1 MPRNGCVKMINE
13 TMLQG
18 FEWYLPADGKHWQKL
33 SRMAH
38 WLAFRGFTAVWLP
51 PAYKGELGDREVGY
65 AVYDLYDLG
74 EFNQKGTVRTK
85 YGTAEEYIDCVSALK
100 RVGIKPVADV
110 VLNHRI
116 GGDEEETVRARIY
129 DPNNRHQAENEE
141 KDIVCKSRFTFPGRN
156 GKYSSFIWDHTC
168 FTGYDVN
175 ELDPEYHLYLFE
187 GKKWAPDVDGEKG
200 NYDFLMGCDVDVQSP
215 KVREELIRWG
225 RWYLEKTGV
234 EGFRLDAVKHISADF
249 YRDWLQQL
257 RDQTGRELYA
267 VGEYWNGDL
276 QTLTEYLHRTEGK
289 IQLFDVPFHYHLTA
303 ASRSNGAFDM
313 RNMLKGTLVEARAQH
328 AVTFVDNH
336 DTQIGQSLES
346 WVDGW
351 FKAAAYGLIL
361 LRKDGYPCVFWGD
374 LEGIPAKNVG
384 SVTELKKLMR
394 IRIYNA
400 YGTERDW
407 FDDPDVIGFT
417 REGSEEVRGSGLAFL
432 CTNAGGG
439 TKRMAVG
446 KRFAGKTFHCVI
458 GEQQAVTI
466 DENGWGEFAVRGG
479 GCSVYVPR
487 VGLFLRIRHLFK
499 DVKRFFRV
507 S

>member
-1 MPRNGCVKMINE
+1 MTRNGCVKMINE

-18 FEWYLPADGKHWQKL
+18 FEWYLPADGKHWQRL

-51 PAYKGELGDREVGY
+51 PAYKGDQGDREVGY

-116 GGDEEETVRARIY
+116 GGDEAEPIRAHIN
-129 DPNNRHQAENEE
+129 DPNNRLQVEDSE
-141 KDIVCKSRFTFPGRN
+141 KEIVCKTRFTFP
-156 GKYSSFIWDHTC
+156 
-168 FTGYDVN
+168 
-175 ELDPEYHLYLFE
+175 
-187 GKKWAPDVDGEKG
+187 
-200 NYDFLMGCDVDVQSP
+200 
-215 KVREELIRWG
+215 
-225 RWYLEKTGV
+225 
-234 EGFRLDAVKHISADF
+234 
-249 YRDWLQQL
+249 
-257 RDQTGRELYA
+257 
-267 VGEYWNGDL
+267 
-276 QTLTEYLHRTEGK
+276 
-289 IQLFDVPFHYHLTA
+289 
-303 ASRSNGAFDM
+303 
-313 RNMLKGTLVEARAQH
+313 
-328 AVTFVDNH
+328 
-336 DTQIGQSLES
+336 
-346 WVDGW
+346 
-351 FKAAAYGLIL
+351 
-361 LRKDGYPCVFWGD
+361 
-374 LEGIPAKNVG
+374 
-384 SVTELKKLMR
+384 
-394 IRIYNA
+394 
-400 YGTERDW
+400 
-407 FDDPDVIGFT
+407 
-417 REGSEEVRGSGLAFL
+417 
-432 CTNAGGG
+432 GGG
-439 TKRMAVG
+439 TKRMEVG